1 VCSSETISADEKSEC
16 IYVYHINLF
25 ALIWVK
31 ISHVILFG
39 DESDKARDQREC
51 FDVVIGKTE
60 AMLC

>member
-1 VCSSETISADEKSEC
+1 MHICVPHNFIC
-16 IYVYHINLF
+16 IDLGE
-25 ALIWVK
+25 K